1 MPQPALT
8 ADSAPAG
15 QTGMVRFVRGL
26 LSYRPRLYLAN
37 VLTWTWSAVAPLL
50 PGYLV
55 KVYYDG
61 LAGDAPL
68 VITPWLIL
76 VLLASVGVTR
86 AVANFAGSWYWGDLS
101 TRAAG
106 LVRGNLVRLIAARP
120 GALAAARSSSET
132 VSRVRDDADG
142 TCLVVEEMVDGLG
155 VIAFALAAIV
165 IMGSVDWLITAVV
178 VAPILLSALAA
189 ELVRTRVMALR
200 AAARSTAADVAEFV
214 GEVFGSFA
222 TFKLSASRAGVARH
236 LQRLNETRRRTAV
249 REKVLAQVLEAIAD
263 NTAVV
268 CTAVL
273 LVFLAFSARGADFT
287 VGAFVLFV
295 TYLERV
301 ADYANW
307 MSGMLVNVRRSKV
320 SVGRLLAAAPAG
332 TSGADLAAHRPIALL
347 QQATRLPGERRSA
360 EAGRTGFAGAPEP
373 LHRVAA
379 PRPGAK
385 AAERHGR
392 RRPAR
397 ASGTL
402 QAGGRRGPGVAD
414 APAHPGQ
421 AGAAPLRRLE
431 LRAAAYRHP
440 GGRAGIS
447 DVTLTLE
454 RGSFTVLTG
463 RVGAGKTTLLKVLLG
478 LLPLHAG
485 ELRWNGDPV
494 AEPGRFMTPPRAAY
508 TPQVPRL
515 CSDTIAGNIA
525 LGAPVTAEALARAVH
540 DAVLAPDLETMPE
553 GLETRVGPRGVRLS
567 GGQVQRLAAARMLVT
582 GADLLVIDDLS
593 SALDTDTE
601 RLLWDRLLSRLASM
615 RPTCL
620 VVSHRQ
626 RVLRRAD
633 RIVVLRDG
641 RVDGAGSLDQLLA
654 ASAEMRHI
662 WNAAGAARRALQR

>member
-1 MPQPALT
+1 MAQRNAEDNSPP
-8 ADSAPAG
+8 P
-15 QTGMVRFVRGL
+15 GMVRFARGV

-37 VLTWTWSAVAPLL
+37 VLVWTWSAVAPLL
-50 PGYLV
+50 PGYLI

-86 AVANFAGSWYWGDLS
+86 AAANFGGSWFWGDLS
-101 TRAAG
+101 TRIAG
-106 LVRGNLVRLIAARP
+106 LVRSNLVRLIAARP

-142 TCLVVEEMVDGLG
+142 SVLVVEEMVDGLG
-155 VIAFALAAIV
+155 VIAFAVAAIV
-165 IMGSVDWLITAVV
+165 IMGTVDWLITIIVV
-178 VAPILLSALAA
+178 VPILLSALAA

-200 AAARSTAADVAEFV
+200 GAARAAGADVAEFV
-214 GEVFGSFA
+214 GEVFSSFT
-222 TFKLSASRAGVARH
+222 TFKLSASRAGVARR
-236 LQRLNETRRRTAV
+236 LQELNARRRLTAV

-268 CTAVL
+268 CTAIL
-273 LVFLAFSARGADFT
+273 LIFLAFSARGAEFT

-307 MSGMLVNVRRSKV
+307 MSGMLVNVRRAKV

-332 TSGADLAAHRPIALL
+332 SSGADLAAHRPIALL
-347 QQATRLPGERRSA
+347 QQATSPVSDRSA
-360 EAGRTGFAGAPEP
+360 AHRGA
-373 LHRVAA
+373 
-379 PRPGAK
+379 
-385 AAERHGR
+385 
-392 RRPAR
+392 
-397 ASGTL
+397 
-402 QAGGRRGPGVAD
+402 GVAG
-414 APAHPGQ
+414 HE
-421 AGAAPLRRLE
+421 PLRRLE
-431 LRAAAYRHP
+431 LHAASYRHP
-440 GGRAGIS
+440 RGDTGVHDIS
-447 DVTLTLE
+447 LTLE

-478 LLPLHAG
+478 LLPLQAG
-485 ELRWNGDPV
+485 ELRWNGVPV
-494 AEPGRFMTPPRAAY
+494 ADPGCFMTPPRAAY
-508 TPQVPRL
+508 TPQIPRL
-515 CSDTIAGNIA
+515 CSDTIAGNIT
-525 LGAPVTAEALARAVH
+525 LGAPVTGAELARAVH
-540 DAVLAPDLETMPE
+540 DAVLEPDLDTMPD

-593 SALDTDTE
+593 SALDTNTE
-601 RLLWDRLLSRLASM
+601 RQLWDRLLSRVASM

-633 RIVVLRDG
+633 RVVVLRDG
-641 RVDGAGSLDQLLA
+641 RIAGDGNLDTLLSD
-654 ASAEMRHI
+654 SAELRHI
-662 WNAAGAARRALQR
+662 WNAAGAARQALER

>member
-1 MPQPALT
+1 
-8 ADSAPAG
+8 
-15 QTGMVRFVRGL
+15 MVRFVRGL

-86 AVANFAGSWYWGDLS
+86 AVANFAGSWFWGDLS

-106 LVRGNLVRLIAARP
+106 LVRGNLVRLIAAKP

-178 VAPILLSALAA
+178 VVPILLSSLAA

-200 AAARSTAADVAEFV
+200 AAARSAGADVAEFV

-222 TFKLSASRAGVARH
+222 TFKLAASRAGVARR
-236 LQRLNETRRRTAV
+236 LQELNGARRRTAV

-263 NTAVV
+263 NTAVA

-347 QQATRLPGERRSA
+347 RKATRLPGERQSA
-360 EAGRTGFAGAPEP
+360 EVARTGVAGR
-373 LHRVAA
+373 RA
-379 PRPGAK
+379 PRHQ
-385 AAERHGR
+385 AAAQR
-392 RRPAR
+392 RRVGADERYRWSRSPRSSSIREADERRDAGPAV
-397 ASGTL
+397 APA
-402 QAGGRRGPGVAD
+402 QAG
-414 APAHPGQ
+414 Q
-421 AGAAPLRRLE
+421 NGAAASAALQRLE
-431 LRAAAYRHP
+431 VCGVSYRHP
-440 GGRAGIS
+440 GGGAGIS
-447 DVTLTLE
+447 DVSLTLE

-463 RVGAGKTTLLKVLLG
+463 RVGAGKTTLLRVLLG
-478 LLPLHAG
+478 LLPLQAG
-485 ELRWNGDPV
+485 ELRWNGAPV
-494 AEPGRFMTPPRAAY
+494 TEPGRFMTPPRAAY

-515 CSDTIAGNIA
+515 CSDTIAGNIT
-525 LGAPVTAEALARAVH
+525 LGAPVAHQALARAVH
-540 DAVLAPDLETMPE
+540 DAVLEPDLETMPE
-553 GLETRVGPRGVRLS
+553 GLDTRVGPRGVRLS

-601 RLLWDRLLSRLASM
+601 RLLWDRLLSRVASM
-615 RPTCL
+615 RPACL

-641 RVDGAGSLDQLLA
+641 RVDGAGSLDELLA
-654 ASAEMRHI
+654 ASAELRHI
-662 WNAAGAARRALQR
+662 RNAAGAARRALQR

>member
-1 MPQPALT
+1 
-8 ADSAPAG
+8 
-15 QTGMVRFVRGL
+15 MVRFVRGV

-37 VLTWTWSAVAPLL
+37 VAAWTWSSVVPLL

-61 LAGDAPL
+61 LAGDGPL
-68 VITPWLIL
+68 VIGPWLIL

-86 AVANFAGSWYWGDLS
+86 AAANFGGGWLWGDLS

-106 LVRGNLVRLIAARP
+106 LVRSNLVRLIAAKP

-142 TCLVVEEMVDGLG
+142 SCLVVEEMVDGLG
-155 VIAFALAAIV
+155 VVVFAVAAIV
-165 IMGSVDWLITAVV
+165 IMGTVDWLITIIVV
-178 VAPILLSALAA
+178 VPILLSALAA
-189 ELVRTRVMALR
+189 ELVRSRVMALR
-200 AAARSTAADVAEFV
+200 GAARAAGANVAEFV

-222 TFKLSASRAGVARH
+222 TFKLSASRAGVARR
-236 LQRLNETRRRTAV
+236 LQELNETRRRTEV
-249 REKVLAQVLEAIAD
+249 REKVLAQLLEAIAD

-273 LVFLAFSARGADFT
+273 LVFLAFSARGAEFT

-307 MSGMLVNVRRSKV
+307 MSGMLLNVRRSKV

-332 TSGADLAAHRPIALL
+332 SSGADLAAHRPIARL
-347 QQATRLPGERRSA
+347 QQATRPGSPWRNGVDRRSTAAGGSPRPAGSERRPDRVR
-360 EAGRTGFAGAPEP
+360 RTGSAARPAPPHRAATQFQAPEADQRHVRRG
-373 LHRVAA
+373 L
-379 PRPGAK
+379 
-385 AAERHGR
+385 ERWSTIPEADR
-392 RRPAR
+392 RC
-397 ASGTL
+397 GWD
-402 QAGGRRGPGVAD
+402 QAGSSAF
-414 APAHPGQ
+414 
-421 AGAAPLRRLE
+421 AALQRLE
-431 LRAAAYRHP
+431 LRGAGYRHP
-440 GGRAGIS
+440 RGEAGIRDIS
-447 DVTLTLE
+447 LTLE

-463 RVGAGKTTLLKVLLG
+463 RVGAGKTTLLRVLLG

-485 ELRWNGDPV
+485 ELRWNGAAV

-508 TPQVPRL
+508 TPQIPRL
-515 CSDTIAGNIA
+515 CSDSIAGNIT
-525 LGAPVTAEALARAVH
+525 LGAPVTEEALARAVR
-540 DAVLAPDLETMPE
+540 DAVLEPDLETMPE
-553 GLETRVGPRGVRLS
+553 GLDTRVGPRGVRLS

-582 GADLLVIDDLS
+582 GAALLVIDDLS

-601 RLLWDRLLSRLASM
+601 RLLWDRLLSRVVSL

-620 VVSHRQ
+620 VVSHRR

-641 RVDGAGSLDQLLA
+641 RVDAAGSLDELLA
-654 ASAEMRHI
+654 GSPEMRHI
-662 WNAAGAARRALQR
+662 WNAAGAARLAPER

>member
-1 MPQPALT
+1 
-8 ADSAPAG
+8 
-15 QTGMVRFVRGL
+15 MVRFVRGV
-26 LSYRPRLYLAN
+26 LSYRPQLYLAN
-37 VLTWTWSAVAPLL
+37 VLAWTFSAVVPLL
-50 PGYLV
+50 PGYLI

-86 AVANFAGSWYWGDLS
+86 AVANFGGGWFWGDLS

-106 LVRGNLVRLIAARP
+106 LVRSNLVRLIAARP

-142 TCLVVEEMVDGLG
+142 SCLVVEEMVDGLG
-155 VIAFALAAIV
+155 VVVFAVAAIV
-165 IMGSVDWLITAVV
+165 IMGTVDWLITIIVV
-178 VAPILLSALAA
+178 VPILLSALAA

-200 AAARSTAADVAEFV
+200 GAARAAGADVAEFV

-222 TFKLSASRAGVARH
+222 TFKLAASRAGVARR
-236 LQRLNETRRRTAV
+236 LQELNEARRRTAV

-273 LVFLAFSARGADFT
+273 LVFLAFSARGAEFT

-301 ADYANW
+301 ADYAAW
-307 MSGMLVNVRRSKV
+307 MSGMLLNVRRSAV
-320 SVGRLLAAAPAG
+320 SVGRLLAVAAPG
-332 TSGADLAAHRPIALL
+332 SSGADLAAHRPIALL
-347 QQATRLPGERRSA
+347 QQATR
-360 EAGRTGFAGAPEP
+360 
-373 LHRVAA
+373 
-379 PRPGAK
+379 
-385 AAERHGR
+385 
-392 RRPAR
+392 
-397 ASGTL
+397 
-402 QAGGRRGPGVAD
+402 PGVA
-414 APAHPGQ
+414 AS
-421 AGAAPLRRLE
+421 AALQRLE
-431 LRAAAYRHP
+431 VCGVSYRHP
-440 GGRAGIS
+440 HGEAGIDDIS
-447 DVTLTLE
+447 LTLE

-485 ELRWNGDPV
+485 ELRWNGVPV

-508 TPQVPRL
+508 TPQIPRL
-515 CSDTIAGNIA
+515 CSDSIAGNIT
-525 LGAPVTAEALARAVH
+525 LGAPITDEALARAVH
-540 DAVLAPDLETMPE
+540 DAVLEPDLETMPD
-553 GLETRVGPRGVRLS
+553 GLATRVGPRGVRLS

-593 SALDTDTE
+593 SALDTNTE
-601 RLLWDRLLSRLASM
+601 RLLWDRLLSRVASM

-620 VVSHRQ
+620 VVSHRP

-633 RIVVLRDG
+633 RIVVLRGG
-641 RVDGAGSLDQLLA
+641 RREGAGSLDELLA

>member
-1 MPQPALT
+1 
-8 ADSAPAG
+8 
-15 QTGMVRFVRGL
+15 MVRFVRGL

-86 AVANFAGSWYWGDLS
+86 AVANFAGSWFWGDLS

-106 LVRGNLVRLIAARP
+106 LVRGNLVRLIAAKP

-178 VAPILLSALAA
+178 VVPILLSSLAA

-200 AAARSTAADVAEFV
+200 AAARSAGADVAEFV
-214 GEVFGSFA
+214 GEIFGSFA
-222 TFKLSASRAGVARH
+222 TFKLAASRAGVARR
-236 LQRLNETRRRTAV
+236 LQELNGARRRTAV

-347 QQATRLPGERRSA
+347 RQATRLPGERQSA
-360 EAGRTGFAGAPEP
+360 EVARTGVAGRRAPRHHAAAQRRRVGADERYRRSRSPRSSSIREADERRGTGPAVAPAQAGQNGAPAS
-373 LHRVAA
+373 AA
-379 PRPGAK
+379 
-385 AAERHGR
+385 
-392 RRPAR
+392 
-397 ASGTL
+397 L
-402 QAGGRRGPGVAD
+402 Q
-414 APAHPGQ
+414 
-421 AGAAPLRRLE
+421 RLE
-431 LRAAAYRHP
+431 VCGVSYRHP
-440 GGRAGIS
+440 RGERASTIS
-447 DVTLTLE
+447 
-454 RGSFTVLTG
+454 
-463 RVGAGKTTLLKVLLG
+463 
-478 LLPLHAG
+478 P
-485 ELRWNGDPV
+485 
-494 AEPGRFMTPPRAAY
+494 
-508 TPQVPRL
+508 
-515 CSDTIAGNIA
+515 
-525 LGAPVTAEALARAVH
+525 
-540 DAVLAPDLETMPE
+540 
-553 GLETRVGPRGVRLS
+553 
-567 GGQVQRLAAARMLVT
+567 
-582 GADLLVIDDLS
+582 
-593 SALDTDTE
+593 
-601 RLLWDRLLSRLASM
+601 
-615 RPTCL
+615 
-620 VVSHRQ
+620 
-626 RVLRRAD
+626 
-633 RIVVLRDG
+633 
-641 RVDGAGSLDQLLA
+641 
-654 ASAEMRHI
+654 
-662 WNAAGAARRALQR
+662 

>member
-1 MPQPALT
+1 MAQADPAAT
-8 ADSAPAG
+8 PDFG
-15 QTGMVRFVRGL
+15 GKVGMVRFVRGL

-37 VLTWTWSAVAPLL
+37 VLAWTWSAVVPLL
-50 PGYLV
+50 PGYLI

-86 AVANFAGSWYWGDLS
+86 AAANFGGGWFWGDLS

-142 TCLVVEEMVDGLG
+142 SCLVVEEMVDGLG
-155 VIAFALAAIV
+155 VIVFAVAAIA
-165 IMGSVDWLITAVV
+165 IMGTVDWLITIIVV
-178 VAPILLSALAA
+178 VPILLSALAA

-200 AAARSTAADVAEFV
+200 GAARAAGANVAEFV

-222 TFKLSASRAGVARH
+222 TFKLSASRAGVARR
-236 LQRLNETRRRTAV
+236 LQELNETRRRTEV

-273 LVFLAFSARGADFT
+273 LMILAFSARGAEFT

-320 SVGRLLAAAPAG
+320 SVGRLLAAAPVG

-347 QQATRLPGERRSA
+347 QRATLPHVEPHPGPLRLGVGPGRPPSMEHAAEQVGGVERGPRSGAAIAEHPSARAPSA
-360 EAGRTGFAGAPEP
+360 EPLPAAGAD
-373 LHRVAA
+373 RN
-379 PRPGAK
+379 RP
-385 AAERHGR
+385 
-392 RRPAR
+392 
-397 ASGTL
+397 
-402 QAGGRRGPGVAD
+402 PG
-414 APAHPGQ
+414 
-421 AGAAPLRRLE
+421 PLRRLD
-431 LRAAAYRHP
+431 LRAAGYRHP
-440 GGRAGIS
+440 QGEAGVHDIS
-447 DVTLTLE
+447 LTLE

-463 RVGAGKTTLLKVLLG
+463 RVGAGKTTLLRVLLG

-485 ELRWNGDPV
+485 ELRWNGAPV
-494 AEPGRFMTPPRAAY
+494 ADPGRFMTPPRAAY
-508 TPQVPRL
+508 TPQIPRL
-515 CSDTIAGNIA
+515 CSDSIAGNIT
-525 LGAPVTAEALARAVH
+525 LGAPVTDEALARAVR
-540 DAVLAPDLETMPE
+540 DAVLEPDLETMPE
-553 GLETRVGPRGVRLS
+553 GLDTRVGPRGVRLS

-593 SALDTDTE
+593 SALDTNTE
-601 RLLWDRLLSRLASM
+601 RLLWDRLLSRVASL

-633 RIVVLRDG
+633 RVVVLRGG
-641 RVDGAGSLDQLLA
+641 RVDGAGSLDELLA
-654 ASAEMRHI
+654 ESAEMRHI

>member
-1 MPQPALT
+1 
-8 ADSAPAG
+8 
-15 QTGMVRFVRGL
+15 MVRFVRGL

-37 VLTWTWSAVAPLL
+37 VLAWTLSAVAPLL
-50 PGYLV
+50 PGYLI

-86 AVANFAGSWYWGDLS
+86 AVANFGGGWLWGDLS

-106 LVRGNLVRLIAARP
+106 LVRSNLVRLIAARP

-142 TCLVVEEMVDGLG
+142 SCLVVEEMVDGLG
-155 VIAFALAAIV
+155 VIAFAVAAIV
-165 IMGSVDWLITAVV
+165 ILGTVDWLITTVV
-178 VAPILLSALAA
+178 VVPIVLSALAA
-189 ELVRTRVMALR
+189 ELVRARVMALR
-200 AAARSTAADVAEFV
+200 GATRAAAANVAEFV

-236 LQRLNETRRRTAV
+236 LQGLNEVRRRTAV

-273 LVFLAFSARGADFT
+273 LVFLAFSARGAEFT

-332 TSGADLAAHRPIALL
+332 SNGADLAAHRPVVLL
-347 QQATRLPGERRSA
+347 QQAT
-360 EAGRTGFAGAPEP
+360 EP
-373 LHRVAA
+373 PVD
-379 PRPGAK
+379 
-385 AAERHGR
+385 
-392 RRPAR
+392 
-397 ASGTL
+397 
-402 QAGGRRGPGVAD
+402 GV
-414 APAHPGQ
+414 G
-421 AGAAPLRRLE
+421 PLRRLD
-431 LRAAAYRHP
+431 LRAAGYRHP
-440 GGRAGIS
+440 PGDAGIHDIS
-447 DVTLTLE
+447 LTLE

-463 RVGAGKTTLLKVLLG
+463 RVAAGKTTLLKVLLG
-478 LLPLHAG
+478 LLPLQAG
-485 ELRWNGDPV
+485 ELRWNGVPV
-494 AEPGRFMTPPRAAY
+494 GDPGRFMTPPRAAY
-508 TPQVPRL
+508 TPQIPRL
-515 CSDTIAGNIA
+515 CSDTVADNIA
-525 LGAPVTAEALARAVH
+525 LGAPVTDEALAQAVH
-540 DAVLAPDLETMPE
+540 DAVLEPDLETMPD
-553 GLETRVGPRGVRLS
+553 GLATRVGPRGVRLS

-582 GADLLVIDDLS
+582 GADLLVVDDLS
-593 SALDTDTE
+593 SALDTNTE
-601 RLLWDRLLSRLASM
+601 RLLWDRLLSRVASM
-615 RPTCL
+615 RPACL

-641 RVDGAGSLDQLLA
+641 RVDGAGSLDELLA
-654 ASAEMRHI
+654 ESAEMRHI
-662 WNAAGAARRALQR
+662 WNAAGAARRALER

>member
-1 MPQPALT
+1 
-8 ADSAPAG
+8 
-15 QTGMVRFVRGL
+15 MVRFVRGV
-26 LSYRPRLYLAN
+26 LSYRPQLYLAN

-61 LAGDAPL
+61 LAGDAPV
-68 VITPWLIL
+68 VITPWLML

-86 AVANFAGSWYWGDLS
+86 AAANFAGSWYWGDLS

-106 LVRGNLVRLIAARP
+106 LVRSNLVRLIAARP

-142 TCLVVEEMVDGLG
+142 SCLVVEEMVDGLG
-155 VIAFALAAIV
+155 VIAFAVAAIV
-165 IMGSVDWLITAVV
+165 IMGTVDWLITVMV

-189 ELVRTRVMALR
+189 ELVRARVMALR
-200 AAARSTAADVAEFV
+200 AAARSAGANVAEFV

-236 LQRLNETRRRTAV
+236 LQGLNETRRRTAV

-263 NTAVV
+263 NAAVV

-273 LVFLAFSARGADFT
+273 LVFLAFSERGADFT

-307 MSGMLVNVRRSKV
+307 MSGMLVSVRRAKV

-332 TSGADLAAHRPIALL
+332 SSGADLAAHRPIALL
-347 QQATRLPGERRSA
+347 HQATRPGSPWWNGDDRRFNAAGGSPPPASGDRRPDEGRRAGSA
-360 EAGRTGFAGAPEP
+360 ARPAPPHRAAAQLRAPEAGQRHVRSGPERWSTIP
-373 LHRVAA
+373 EAD
-379 PRPGAK
+379 
-385 AAERHGR
+385 GR
-392 RRPAR
+392 CG
-397 ASGTL
+397 S
-402 QAGGRRGPGVAD
+402 
-414 APAHPGQ
+414 GQ
-421 AGAAPLRRLE
+421 AGWSAFAALQRLE
-431 LRAAAYRHP
+431 LRGAGYRHAR
-440 GGRAGIS
+440 GAAGVH
-447 DVTLTLE
+447 DVSLALE

-478 LLPLHAG
+478 LLPLQAG
-485 ELRWNGDPV
+485 EVRWNGAPV
-494 AEPGRFMTPPRAAY
+494 ADPGRFMTPPRAAY

-515 CSDTIAGNIA
+515 CSDTIAANIT
-525 LGAPVTAEALARAVH
+525 LGAPVSDEALMRAVR
-540 DAVLAPDLETMPE
+540 DAVLGPDLETMPA
-553 GLETRVGPRGVRLS
+553 GLVTRVGPRGVRLS

-593 SALDTDTE
+593 SALDTNTE
-601 RLLWDRLLSRLASM
+601 RLLWDRLLSRVAST
-615 RPTCL
+615 RPTVL
-620 VVSHRQ
+620 VVSHRR

-633 RIVVLRDG
+633 RIVVLRGG
-641 RVDGAGSLDQLLA
+641 RVDGAGSLDELLA
-654 ASAEMRHI
+654 GSAEMRHI
-662 WNAAGAARRALQR
+662 WSAAGAALRALER

>member
-1 MPQPALT
+1 
-8 ADSAPAG
+8 
-15 QTGMVRFVRGL
+15 MVRFVRGV
-26 LSYRPRLYLAN
+26 LSYRPQLYLAN

-86 AVANFAGSWYWGDLS
+86 AAANFGGGWFWGDLS

-106 LVRGNLVRLIAARP
+106 LVRSNLVRLIAAGP

-142 TCLVVEEMVDGLG
+142 SCLVVEEMVDGLG
-155 VIAFALAAIV
+155 VVVFAVAAIV
-165 IMGSVDWLITAVV
+165 IMGTVDWLITIIVV
-178 VAPILLSALAA
+178 VPILLSALAA
-189 ELVRTRVMALR
+189 ELVRSRVMALR
-200 AAARSTAADVAEFV
+200 GAARAAGANVAEFV

-222 TFKLSASRAGVARH
+222 TFKLAASRAGVARR
-236 LQRLNETRRRTAV
+236 LQELNETRRRTEV
-249 REKVLAQVLEAIAD
+249 REKLLAQLLEAIAD

-273 LVFLAFSARGADFT
+273 LVFLAFSARGAEFT

-307 MSGMLVNVRRSKV
+307 MSGMLVNVRRSVV

-332 TSGADLAAHRPIALL
+332 SSGADLAAHRPIALL
-347 QQATRLPGERRSA
+347 QQATRVSGERTRLSGERPFA
-360 EAGRTGFAGAPEP
+360 ESGGTGGGGRPAPQYP
-373 LHRVAA
+373 AA
-379 PRPGAK
+379 AQRPGV
-385 AAERHGR
+385 EVTEPRGR

-397 ASGTL
+397 SGNTRC
-402 QAGGRRGPGVAD
+402 AERRGLGPTTG
-414 APAHPGQ
+414 APARPGQ
-421 AGAAPLRRLE
+421 GGSVASAALQRLE
-431 LRAAAYRHP
+431 LRGAGYRHP
-440 GGRAGIS
+440 RGGGGVH
-447 DVTLTLE
+447 DVSLALE
-454 RGSFTVLTG
+454 LGSFTVLTG

-478 LLPLHAG
+478 LLPLQAG
-485 ELRWNGDPV
+485 ELRWNGAPV
-494 AEPGRFMTPPRAAY
+494 ADPGRFMTPPRAAY

-515 CSDTIAGNIA
+515 CSDTIAANIT
-525 LGAPVTAEALARAVH
+525 LGAPVTDEALARAVR
-540 DAVLAPDLETMPE
+540 DAVLDPDLETMPE
-553 GLETRVGPRGVRLS
+553 GLDTRVGPRGVRLS

-601 RLLWDRLLSRLASM
+601 RLLWDRLLSRVASL

-633 RIVVLRDG
+633 RIVVLRGG
-641 RVDGAGSLDQLLA
+641 RVDGAGSLDELLA
-654 ASAEMRHI
+654 GSAEMLHI
-662 WNAAGAARRALQR
+662 WNAAGAARRALAR

>member
-1 MPQPALT
+1 
-8 ADSAPAG
+8 
-15 QTGMVRFVRGL
+15 MVRFVRGV
-26 LSYRPRLYLAN
+26 LSFRRRLYLAN
-37 VLTWTWSAVAPLL
+37 VATWTWSTVVPLL
-50 PGYLV
+50 PGYLI
-55 KVYYDG
+55 KRYYDG

-76 VLLASVGVTR
+76 VLLTSVGVTR
-86 AVANFAGSWYWGDLS
+86 AVANFGGSWCWGDLS

-106 LVRGNLVRLIAARP
+106 LVRSNLVRLIAARP
-120 GALAAARSSSET
+120 AGLAAARSSSET

-142 TCLVVEEMVDGLG
+142 SCLVVEEMVDGLG
-155 VIAFALAAIV
+155 VIAFAVAAVV

-178 VAPILLSALAA
+178 VVPILLSALAA
-189 ELVRTRVMALR
+189 ELVRARVMALR
-200 AAARSTAADVAEFV
+200 GAARAAGADVAEFV

-222 TFKLSASRAGVARH
+222 TFKLSASRAGVARR
-236 LQRLNETRRRTAV
+236 LQELNEARRRTAL

-273 LVFLAFSARGADFT
+273 LILLAFSARGAEFT

-332 TSGADLAAHRPIALL
+332 SGGGDLVAHQPVALL
-347 QQATRLPGERRSA
+347 RQATRVPAARQSA
-360 EAGRTGFAGAPEP
+360 EAGRTAVAGRPEP
-373 LHRVAA
+373 RQQADA
-379 PRPGAK
+379 QRPGA
-385 AAERHGR
+385 AADERHGR
-392 RRPAR
+392 RRSARSSGIPA
-397 ASGTL
+397 AD
-402 QAGGRRGPGVAD
+402 ARRGAGPAD
-414 APAHPGQ
+414 APARPAP
-421 AGAAPLRRLE
+421 AGAAAAAALQRLE
-431 LRAAAYRHP
+431 LRGVSYRHP
-440 GGRAGIS
+440 RSEAGIH
-447 DVTLTLE
+447 DVSLTLE

-463 RVGAGKTTLLKVLLG
+463 RVGAGKTTLLKLLLG

-485 ELRWNGDPV
+485 ELRWNGAPV
-494 AEPGRFMTPPRAAY
+494 ADPGRFMTPPRAAY

-515 CSDTIAGNIA
+515 CSDTIAGNIT
-525 LGAPVTAEALARAVH
+525 LGTPATDEALARAVR
-540 DAVLAPDLETMPE
+540 DAVLEPDLKTMPE
-553 GLETRVGPRGVRLS
+553 GLNTRVGPRGVRLS

-593 SALDTDTE
+593 SALDTNTE
-601 RLLWDRLLSRLASM
+601 RLLWDRLLSRVASV

-633 RIVVLRDG
+633 RVVVLCDG
-641 RVDGAGSLDQLLA
+641 RLDGAGSLDRLLA
-654 ASAEMRHI
+654 ESTEMRHL
-662 WNAAGAARRALQR
+662 WDAAGAARRALER